1 MIKAVTLNK
10 VEHAHLLKFITEYVD
25 ESGRNNMS
33 SGIRFLMEKGF
44 ESLQNEQNNI
54 INDMSTEDIKK
65 AISEDLKKELKQEL
79 KSELTSE
86 LNSSVLNELSTAID
100 KLGNIQT
107 VSIPT
112 VPAHNDGYEHE
123 HEHEHEQKIVD
134 VPAVEQQVQTQP
146 KIKKKKT
153 MPNNIPPD
161 SLLANLIMNS
171 EK

>member
-10 VEHAHLLKFITEYVD
+10 IEHAHLLKFITEYVD

-86 LNSSVLNELSTAID
+86 LNSSVINELSTAID

-112 VPAHNDGYEHE
+112 IPAHNDDYA
-123 HEHEHEQKIVD
+123 HEQKIVD
-134 VPAVEQQVQTQP
+134 VPAAEQQVQTQQ
-146 KIKKKKT
+146 KIKKKKP

>member
-112 VPAHNDGYEHE
+112 VPVHDGYEHE
-123 HEHEHEQKIVD
+123 QEQKIVD
-134 VPAVEQQVQTQP
+134 VPSVEQQVQTQP
-146 KIKKKKT
+146 KIKKKKP

>member
-10 VEHAHLLKFITEYVD
+10 IEHAHLLKFITEYVD

-86 LNSSVLNELSTAID
+86 LNSSVINELSTAID

-112 VPAHNDGYEHE
+112 IPAHNDNYAR
-123 HEHEHEQKIVD
+123 EQKIVD
-134 VPAVEQQVQTQP
+134 VPAAEQQVQTQQ
-146 KIKKKKT
+146 KIKKKKP

>member
-86 LNSSVLNELSTAID
+86 LNSSVLDGLSTAID

-107 VSIPT
+107 VSVQAIPVSQAT
-112 VPAHNDGYEHE
+112 NIS
-123 HEHEHEQKIVD
+123 HEQTAVD
-134 VPAVEQQVQTQP
+134 VQPTEQVPVP
-146 KIKKKKT
+146 KPVRKKKP
-153 MPNNIPPD
+153 MPNNIPAD
-161 SLLANLIMNS
+161 SLLANLIANS

>member
-44 ESLQNEQNNI
+44 ESLQNEQNGND
-54 INDMSTEDIKK
+54 INTEDIKK

-86 LNSSVLNELSTAID
+86 LNSSVLNGLSTAID

-107 VSIPT
+107 VPVQAIPT
-112 VPAHNDGYEHE
+112 SQVTNIS
-123 HEHEHEQKIVD
+123 HEQVAVD
-134 VPAVEQQVQTQP
+134 VQPTEQVP
-146 KIKKKKT
+146 VSKPVRKKKP
-153 MPNNIPPD
+153 MPNNIPAD
-161 SLLANLIMNS
+161 SLLANLIANS

>member
-100 KLGNIQT
+100 KLGNMQT

-112 VPAHNDGYEHE
+112 VPAHNDSYEQ
-123 HEHEHEQKIVD
+123 EHEHEQKIVD

-146 KIKKKKT
+146 KIKKKKS

>member
-10 VEHAHLLKFITEYVD
+10 IEHAHLLKFITEYVD

-100 KLGNIQT
+100 KLGNMQT

-112 VPAHNDGYEHE
+112 VPAHNDSYEQ
-123 HEHEHEQKIVD
+123 EHEHEQKIVD

-146 KIKKKKT
+146 KIKKKKS

>member
-10 VEHAHLLKFITEYVD
+10 IEHAHLLKFITEYVD

-112 VPAHNDGYEHE
+112 VPAHNDSYEQ
-123 HEHEHEQKIVD
+123 EHEHEQKIVD

-146 KIKKKKT
+146 KIKKKKP

>member
-1 MIKAVTLNK
+1 VI
-10 VEHAHLLKFITEYVD
+10 
-25 ESGRNNMS
+25 
-33 SGIRFLMEKGF
+33 
-44 ESLQNEQNNI
+44 QNEQNNI
-54 INDMSTEDIKK
+54 INDMNTEDIKK

-86 LNSSVLNELSTAID
+86 LNSSVINELSTAID

-112 VPAHNDGYEHE
+112 V
-123 HEHEHEQKIVD
+123 D
-134 VPAVEQQVQTQP
+134 VPTVEQQVQTQP
-146 KIKKKKT
+146 KIKKKKP

>member
-10 VEHAHLLKFITEYVD
+10 IEHAHLLKFITEYVD

-112 VPAHNDGYEHE
+112 VPAHNDSYEQ
-123 HEHEHEQKIVD
+123 EHEHEQKIVD

-146 KIKKKKT
+146 KIKKKKS

>member
-1 MIKAVTLNK
+1 MIKAVTLNN
-10 VEHAHLLKFITEYVD
+10 VEHAHLLKFVTEYVD

-44 ESLQNEQNNI
+44 ECLQNEKSNAV
-54 INDMSTEDIKK
+54 NDVNAEDIKK

-107 VSIPT
+107 VPVQAIAVQQSNEQNNVNT
-112 VPAHNDGYEHE
+112 VLKEP
-123 HEHEHEQKIVD
+123 EQVKI
-134 VPAVEQQVQTQP
+134 QQP
-146 KIKKKKT
+146 IRKKKT
-153 MPNNIPPD
+153 IPNNIPAD
-161 SLLANLIMNS
+161 SLLANLLANS

>member
-44 ESLQNEQNNI
+44 ESLQNEQNGND
-54 INDMSTEDIKK
+54 INTEDIKK

-86 LNSSVLNELSTAID
+86 LNSSVLDGLSTAID

-107 VSIPT
+107 VSVQAIPVSQAT
-112 VPAHNDGYEHE
+112 NISHGQTA
-123 HEHEHEQKIVD
+123 VD
-134 VPAVEQQVQTQP
+134 VQPTEQVPVP
-146 KIKKKKT
+146 KPVRKKKP
-153 MPNNIPPD
+153 MPNNIPAD
-161 SLLANLIMNS
+161 SLLANLIANS

>member
-44 ESLQNEQNNI
+44 ESLQNEQNGND
-54 INDMSTEDIKK
+54 INTEDIKK

-86 LNSSVLNELSTAID
+86 LNSSVLNGLSTAID

-107 VSIPT
+107 VSVQAIPT
-112 VPAHNDGYEHE
+112 SQATNIS
-123 HEHEHEQKIVD
+123 HEQTAVD
-134 VPAVEQQVQTQP
+134 VQPTEQVPVP
-146 KIKKKKT
+146 KPVRKKKP
-153 MPNNIPPD
+153 MPNNIPAD
-161 SLLANLIMNS
+161 SLLANLIANS

>member
-54 INDMSTEDIKK
+54 INDMSTDDIKK

-112 VPAHNDGYEHE
+112 VPVQNNSYEC
-123 HEHEHEQKIVD
+123 EQKIVD
-134 VPAVEQQVQTQP
+134 VTTAEQQTQTQP
-146 KIKKKKT
+146 KIKKKKP

>member
-10 VEHAHLLKFITEYVD
+10 IEHAHLLKFITEYVD

-79 KSELTSE
+79 KSELTSQ

-112 VPAHNDGYEHE
+112 VPAHNDSYEQ
-123 HEHEHEQKIVD
+123 EHEHEQKIVD

-146 KIKKKKT
+146 KIKKKKS

>member
-54 INDMSTEDIKK
+54 INDMSTDDIKK

-112 VPAHNDGYEHE
+112 VPVQNNSYER
-123 HEHEHEQKIVD
+123 EQKIVD
-134 VPAVEQQVQTQP
+134 VTTAEQQTQTQP
-146 KIKKKKT
+146 KIKKKKP

>member
-112 VPAHNDGYEHE
+112 VPVQNNSYER
-123 HEHEHEQKIVD
+123 EQKIVD
-134 VPAVEQQVQTQP
+134 VTTAEQQTQTQP
-146 KIKKKKT
+146 KIKKKKP